1 MPAPEPFT
9 QLLGMAASQLSREEN
24 LIVEADLFRMICDE
38 LINIFRDSYKS
49 YFHLMKFST
58 KMENTMLE
66 ENFLRCLINDILSM
80 EEYSLPGIAY
90 HTQIPEEI
98 IYEIA
103 CGMNHNPSLKLAR
116 KLIELHRSIR
126 PKLYQEIMNKVIT
139 MYLSVA

>member
-1 MPAPEPFT
+1 MPAPEPFA
-9 QLLGMAASQLSREEN
+9 QLLGMAATQLSHEEN
-24 LIVEADLFRMICDE
+24 LIVEADLFRMVCDE
-38 LINIFRDSYKS
+38 LINIFRVGYKN
-49 YFHLMKFST
+49 YFYLMRFST
-58 KMENTMLE
+58 EMEDKMLE
-66 ENFLRCLINDILSM
+66 ENFLRCLVNDILSM

-139 MYLSVA
+139 LYLSVA